1 LWFKFGPILPTPI
14 RPGGGQNTTKPATV
28 QASGQTKRK
37 LADAEKQKRKI
48 EHAKW
53 IIRDTIA

>member
-1 LWFKFGPILPTPI
+1 LWFQVWADIAYTDQTG
-14 RPGGGQNTTKPATV
+14 RRRNTTKPATV
-28 QASGQTKRK
+28 QASGKTKRK
-37 LADAEKQKRKI
+37 LTDAEKQKPKI